1 MGKDERTI
9 AEILLDALTNG
20 RTDVIVSD
28 INSDSAA
35 AQRMIQRL
43 KNHKATDDQWRYY
56 QRSTP
61 DRETVVVVMSPA
73 CKDPAPPT
81 RQADAAARERRKQN
95 ETKPEQNGLAEW
107 VLKNIC
113 NPAML
118 HISVVPAKD
127 IKRLHGVS
135 NYETYMTEK
144 ARQRMNRQDIRV
156 MVREVTKDQ
165 TSKRKAYNARIIFGK
180 GNM

>member
-1 MGKDERTI
+1 MGKDERTT

-28 INSDSAA
+28 VNSDSTA
-35 AQRMIQRL
+35 AQHMIQRL
-43 KNHKATDDQWRYY
+43 KNHKATDDQWRFY

-81 RQADAAARERRKQN
+81 RQADKAAGKNKRKRGST
-95 ETKPEQNGLAEW
+95 EAKKDGLAEW
-107 VLKNIC
+107 VLKNLTD
-113 NPAML
+113 PAKRN
-118 HISVVPAKD
+118 ISVVPAED
-127 IKRLHGVS
+127 IQRLKGIS

-144 ARQRMNRQDIRV
+144 VREVMGRDDVRV
-156 MVREVTKDQ
+156 MVREADKDP
-165 TSKRKAYNARIIFGK
+165 TMHARAYNARLIFE
-180 GNM
+180 

>member
-1 MGKDERTI
+1 MGKDERTT

-43 KNHKATDDQWRYY
+43 KNHKATDDRWRFY

-81 RQADAAARERRKQN
+81 YANLRKQKK
-95 ETKPEQNGLAEW
+95 EQPKPEPQKKSLLAEW
-107 VLKNIC
+107 VLTNLC
-113 NPAML
+113 SSRML
-118 HISVVPAKD
+118 HISVVPAQD
-127 IKRLHGVS
+127 IDRLHGIS
-135 NYETYMTEK
+135 NYETYMTDKVREQLG
-144 ARQRMNRQDIRV
+144 RDDVRV
-156 MVREVTKDQ
+156 MVREADKDQ
-165 TSKRKAYNARIIFGK
+165 TSHSRAYNARVIFE
-180 GNM
+180 